1 MKIKF
6 FKLSFFAVLFV
17 LPILNF
23 AQSISVGSDTAVVGE
38 NILIPLSTNA
48 LNNVGSMDIKITYDS
63 TVLVYLKDT
72 LQSADAAGT
81 LLNVT
86 SGNTVFK
93 QINISWLAQGSSGV
107 NIVSGN
113 LLFFK
118 FKYLG
123 GSSQLAFNLSQCEIS
138 DWDGNPISVVFN
150 SGQIIPVAG
159 AINSIWNGNNN
170 WIEAANWSNG
180 IPGIA
185 TSAIVNSGNLEI
197 NSLAECNDLQIKSG
211 SVVTILPNKSLT
223 VYGNFE
229 NKGSIVVKSDS
240 SGSGSFINYAAISGN
255 GNITIEKFLKKT
267 NAADYNLICSPVN
280 NANISSPVFSN
291 TSFQRF
297 NEVTQSWQ
305 NIPANTS
312 LQQGN
317 AYLINCNADK
327 KISFSDS
334 IIVNGDVVFN
344 QLTISNSAS
353 TEIPNGFNL
362 VGNPYA
368 SAVNW
373 NSPYW
378 TKTNIDAAVY
388 AFDGVNYVSWNGEI
402 GSLTDGIIP
411 SLQGFFV
418 KVNANNPVLKM
429 SDTVRLH
436 NNQPFYK
443 SKSVNNINELLLIKA
458 SGNNYQ
464 DVAYLNVKPNASMQ
478 FDTGF
483 DAYKLFGINDAPQ
496 IYMVLPLANTKLS
509 INVIDSIRSNTSVLI
524 GFKVGASGVYSLN
537 FENQSSFAPA
547 VQMFLE
553 DTKDNTVTNL
563 RNTPVYSFT
572 ANPADNA
579 NRFKL
584 DFYNPTSVED
594 YENKNVNIY
603 AHNNILYID
612 SEKETNVS
620 ALGIYNM
627 MGQRIKEIQLNQA
640 KSYRISLPDL
650 HGCFVIQYITDKTVI
665 SKKVNF

>member
-1 MKIKF
+1 MKTKLFLLF
-6 FKLSFFAVLFV
+6 FLITFFNTNILFS
-17 LPILNF
+17 
-23 AQSISVGSDTAVVGE
+23 QSISIGSDTAVVGE
-38 NILIPLSTNA
+38 NILIPLSTNG

-72 LQSADAAGT
+72 LQSTDAAGT

-86 SGNTVFK
+86 SGNTVYK
-93 QINISWLAQGSSGV
+93 QINISWLAQGASGV
-107 NIVSGN
+107 NITNGN
-113 LLFFK
+113 FLFFK
-118 FKYLG
+118 FRYLG
-123 GSSQLAFNLSQCEIS
+123 GNTQLAFNLSQCEIS

-150 SGQIIPVAG
+150 SGHIIPAAG
-159 AINSIWNGNNN
+159 ANNSIWNGNNN
-170 WIEAANWSNG
+170 WVEAANWSNG

-211 SVVTILPNKSLT
+211 SVVTIMPNKSLT

-229 NKGSIVVKSDS
+229 NKGSIIIKSDS

-255 GNITIEKFLKKT
+255 GIISIEKFLKKSNT
-267 NAADYNLICSPVN
+267 HDYSLICNPMN
-280 NANISSPVFSN
+280 NTNVSSPVFSN
-291 TSFQRF
+291 TSFQSF
-297 NEVTQSWQ
+297 SEVTQSWQ
-305 NIPANTS
+305 NISANTI

-334 IIVNGDVVFN
+334 AIVNGDVVFN
-344 QLTISNSAS
+344 QLTLSNSAS

-362 VGNPYA
+362 LGNPYT

-378 TKTNIDAAVY
+378 TKTNIDASVY
-388 AFDGVNYVSWNGEI
+388 TFDGVNYISWNGEI
-402 GSLTDGIIP
+402 GSLNDGIIP

-429 SDTVRLH
+429 PDTARLH
-436 NNQPFYK
+436 YNQPFYK

-464 DVAYLNVKPNASMQ
+464 DVAYLNVKSNASMQ
-478 FDTGF
+478 FDSEF
-483 DAYKLFGINDAPQ
+483 DAFKLFGINDAPQ
-496 IYMVLPLANTKLS
+496 VYIVIPTSNTKLS
-509 INVIDSIRSNTSVLI
+509 INVIDSIRPNTSVQL
-524 GFKVGASGVYSLN
+524 GFKVGVSGVYSLN
-537 FENQSSFAPA
+537 FENQSSFAPS

-572 ANPADNA
+572 ANPADNS

-584 DFYNPTSVED
+584 DFYNPTSVENID
-594 YENKNVNIY
+594 DDNVNIY
-603 AHNNILYID
+603 TYKNTLYID
-612 SEKETNVS
+612 SDKENNVS
-620 ALGIYNM
+620 ILSVNNL
-627 MGQRIKEIQLNQA
+627 MGQRIKEIQLSQA
-640 KSYRISLPDL
+640 KSHQIHLPDL
-650 HGCFVIQYITDKTVI
+650 HGCFVIQYITDKTVM